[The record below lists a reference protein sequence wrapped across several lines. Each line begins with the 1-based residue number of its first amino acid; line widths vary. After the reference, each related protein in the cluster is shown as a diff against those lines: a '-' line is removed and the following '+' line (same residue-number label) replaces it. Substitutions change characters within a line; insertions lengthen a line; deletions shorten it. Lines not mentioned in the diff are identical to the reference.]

1 MEFPFE
7 IQKLIKEF
15 SMPKYRKT
23 LHFKALTTSKQNFYD
38 IVLEQTPY
46 TTLIK
51 SFDGWD
57 YIMDLMRGYNFDY
70 VEGEDARYWFYHSDE
85 EYDEYDEYEEYE
97 FQILNDEVELT
108 DVEILT

>member
-15 SMPKYRKT
+15 SMPKYRT
-23 LHFKALTTSKQNFYD
+23 PLHFKALTTSKQNFYD

-85 EYDEYDEYEEYE
+85 EYDEYEEYEEYE
-97 FQILNDEVELT
+97 FQILNDDVELT
-108 DVEILT
+108 NVEVLT

>member
-15 SMPKYRKT
+15 SMPKYRT
-23 LHFKALTTSKQNFYD
+23 PLHFKALTTSKQNFYD

-51 SFDGWD
+51 SFD
-57 YIMDLMRGYNFDY
+57 YL
-70 VEGEDARYWFYHSDE
+70 SC
-85 EYDEYDEYEEYE
+85 
-97 FQILNDEVELT
+97 L
-108 DVEILT
+108 